1 MTPTVLQKTIF
12 LRATPETVWA
22 YLTDPD
28 RLAEWFHKPERPL
41 TEGNK
46 LEMFGTTS
54 GDLLIWGEVR
64 VANPPN
70 YLEYTFT
77 VKPMGDV
84 VSVVKWTLE
93 PVSGGTR
100 LALHHEGLPQSAD
113 AFGLILSLDKGWDE
127 HFGKLRTALHETV
140 AA

>member
-1 MTPTVLQKTIF
+1 MIPTTLQKSIF
-12 LRATPETVWA
+12 LRAERDTVWA
-22 YLTDPD
+22 YLTEPD
-28 RLAEWFHKPERPL
+28 RLGEWFHKPERRL
-41 TEGNK
+41 EAGAR
-46 LEMFGTTS
+46 LEMFGRES

-64 VANPPN
+64 AARQPE

-93 PVSGGTR
+93 QVAGGTR
-100 LALHHEGLPQSAD
+100 LSLEHEGLPQAAE

-127 HFGKLRTALHETV
+127 HLHEMRTAINETV

>member
-1 MTPTVLQKTIF
+1 MTHTVLQKTIF
-12 LRATPETVWA
+12 LRAEPTTVWA

-41 TEGNK
+41 SAGQK

-64 VANPPN
+64 VARPPE

-77 VKPMGDV
+77 VKPMGDA

-100 LALHHEGLPQSAD
+100 LALQHEGLPQSAE
-113 AFGLILSLDKGWDE
+113 AFGLILSLDSGWDE
-127 HFGKLRTALHETV
+127 HFVKMRTALHETV
-140 AA
+140 DA

>member
-1 MTPTVLQKTIF
+1 MTHTVLQKTIF
-12 LRATPETVWA
+12 LRAEPTTVWA

-41 TEGNK
+41 AAGQK

-64 VANPPN
+64 VARPPE

-77 VKPMGDV
+77 VKPMGDA

-100 LALHHEGLPQSAD
+100 LALQHEGLPQSAE
-113 AFGLILSLDKGWDE
+113 AFGLILSLDSGWDE
-127 HFGKLRTALHETV
+127 HFVKMRTALHESV
-140 AA
+140 DA

>member
-1 MTPTVLQKTIF
+1 MTDAVLQKTIF
-12 LRATPETVWA
+12 LRATPETVWD
-22 YLTDPD
+22 YLTKPE
-28 RLAEWFHKPERPL
+28 RLAEWFHKPEHAL
-41 TEGNK
+41 TAGQK

-64 VANPPN
+64 EARPPE

-77 VKPMGDV
+77 VKPMGDA

-93 PVSGGTR
+93 PVAGGTR
-100 LALHHEGLPQSAD
+100 LGLLHEGLPQGAE
-113 AFGLILSLDKGWDE
+113 AFGLILALDNGWDE
-127 HFGKLRTALHETV
+127 HFGKMRTALHETV